1 MNLQRVRESPVPWL
15 IVVVRSYVL
24 PRVIHQETTR
34 RATKLDS
41 PTTLAL
47 APSGDALT
55 VHGRCNRV
63 NAATPVPSR
72 NARARAEHTRS
83 ACLLWD
89 FPAQP
94 GAPRRLSPEPSAN
107 RGSREGHFGG
117 NLLRCSSPWICVSS
131 WVIGWGL
138 HRLRFMPHPTIK
150 SVPVAR
156 RRELSLQDYV
166 DGVLAGDRVTL
177 GRAITLVESTL
188 PAHEALAQQ
197 LLLQLLPHTGSA
209 LRVGITGVPGAGK
222 STFIEAMGSRLTKRG
237 RKVAVLAIDPSS
249 SVTGGSI
256 LGDKT
261 RMAELSADSNAFI
274 RPSPSAGTLGGVTRK
289 TRETLLVC
297 EAGGFDVV
305 IIETVGT
312 GQSETVVDE
321 MVDCFLVLM
330 VAGTGDEL
338 QGIKR
343 GVLELADIVAVNK
356 ADSDNIDRAA
366 LAKRQLETGLH
377 YMRPKAPSW
386 LPRVVA
392 CSARE
397 RTGLDELWRLVEEH
411 RQALTAA
418 GDFATRRQQQQ
429 VRWMW
434 SMIKERLLTAMREHP
449 AVEARVQSLE
459 TAVAKGQVTA
469 SQAAEQ
475 LLSAFGIKAR

>member
-1 MNLQRVRESPVPWL
+1 
-15 IVVVRSYVL
+15 
-24 PRVIHQETTR
+24 
-34 RATKLDS
+34 
-41 PTTLAL
+41 
-47 APSGDALT
+47 
-55 VHGRCNRV
+55 
-63 NAATPVPSR
+63 
-72 NARARAEHTRS
+72 
-83 ACLLWD
+83 
-89 FPAQP
+89 
-94 GAPRRLSPEPSAN
+94 
-107 RGSREGHFGG
+107 
-117 NLLRCSSPWICVSS
+117 
-131 WVIGWGL
+131 
-138 HRLRFMPHPTIK
+138 MPHPTI
-150 SVPVAR
+150 SSFPIAR
-156 RRELSLQDYV
+156 RRELSLKDYV

-197 LLLQLLPHTGSA
+197 LLLELLPHTGKA

-237 RKVAVLAIDPSS
+237 NKVAVLAIDPSS
-249 SVTGGSI
+249 TVTGGSI

-261 RMAELSADSNAFI
+261 RMAELSADANAFI

-312 GQSETVVDE
+312 GQSETAVDE

-356 ADSDNIDRAA
+356 ADGDNLARAA

-377 YMRPKAPSW
+377 YMRPKVPSW
-386 LPRVVA
+386 VAKVAA

-397 RTGLDELWRLVEEH
+397 GTGLDEVWNFVLEH
-411 RQALTAA
+411 RTALTSA
-418 GDFATRRQQQQ
+418 GDFAARRQRQQ

-434 SMIKERLLTAMREHP
+434 SMINERLIAAMREHP
-449 AVEARVQSLE
+449 SVAERVQPLE
-459 TAVAKGQVTA
+459 AAVAEGRVTA
-469 SQAAEQ
+469 SQAAAE
-475 LLSAFGIKAR
+475 LLETFGIGTR